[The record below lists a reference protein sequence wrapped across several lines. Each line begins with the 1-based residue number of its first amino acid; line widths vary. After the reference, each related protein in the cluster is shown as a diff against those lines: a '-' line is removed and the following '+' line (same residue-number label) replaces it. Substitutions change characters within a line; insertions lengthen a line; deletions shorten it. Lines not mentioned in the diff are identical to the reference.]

1 MNKFHISLPCK
12 SVSKTKKFYNEILE
26 FPLGRCSSNWV
37 DVNLYENQI
46 TFCKAGTFD
55 FDYRNYKFE
64 KTILPSF
71 HFGVIMDATN
81 WRKLYKK
88 LSELKLVAIEEKNF
102 LQDKKGEHKSFFV
115 KDPNGYF
122 LEFKC
127 FKKAK
132 DCFKAE

>member
-12 SVSKTKKFYNEILE
+12 SVSKTKKFYSETLG

-55 FDYRNYKFE
+55 FDYKNYKFE

-71 HFGVIMDATN
+71 HFGVIMDLKSWN
-81 WRKLYKK
+81 ILYKK
-88 LSELKLVAIEEKNF
+88 LSDLKLVAIGEKDF

-115 KDPNGYF
+115 KDPNDYY

-132 DCFKAE
+132 DCFVEG